1 MVSGKWL
8 VIVNWRSLVTQRM
21 KLTGRLNRPRPEITG
36 SGQSK
41 IASRQCQVPSRLQV
55 VRSKTIY
62 KGRIIIVKLDRIIE
76 PGGLRAV
83 REVVRHPG
91 SVVVL
96 AHLPDGR
103 LLLVRQYRYAAGES
117 LWELVAGGIE
127 SGETLQQAARRELLE
142 ETGYR
147 ARTIMPLFDFFPSPG
162 ILSELMHLVEARG
175 LTRSKA
181 RPEADERIR
190 IGRFTPGRLR
200 QMLRSKKIRDGKTLA
215 GLYWFLGRRLAGP

>member
-1 MVSGKWL
+1 MS
-8 VIVNWRSLVTQRM
+8 
-21 KLTGRLNRPRPEITG
+21 
-36 SGQSK
+36 
-41 IASRQCQVPSRLQV
+41 SRLQV

-62 KGRIIIVKLDRIIE
+62 KGRIITVKLDRIIE

-83 REVVRHPG
+83 REVVCHPG

-127 SGETLQQAARRELLE
+127 GGETPQQAARRELLE
-142 ETGYR
+142 ETGYE
-147 ARTIMPLFDFFPSPG
+147 ARTITPLFDFFPSPG

-181 RPEADERIR
+181 GPEADERIR
-190 IGRFTPGRLR
+190 IGRFTPSRLR
-200 QMLRSKKIRDGKTLA
+200 QMLGSKKIRDGKTLA
-215 GLYWFLGRRLAGP
+215 GLYWFLGRCLAGR